1 MTRLIFSIRS
11 SLRMGVGF
19 MRRLI
24 SAVGLNMAVAGGPAS
39 SDRPMEDRRQI
50 LRWHLTD
57 LRDEVLVDGHP
68 LEATLVT
75 LDDVTVGRQSCR
87 DHAHLGLL
95 AK

>member
-1 MTRLIFSIRS
+1 
-11 SLRMGVGF
+11 
-19 MRRLI
+19 
-24 SAVGLNMAVAGGPAS
+24 
-39 SDRPMEDRRQI
+39 MEDRRQI

-87 DHAHLGLL
+87 DQAHLDLL
-95 AK
+95 AR